1 MENATRSTDDDVV
14 VHYFLRGQQ
23 DYGRA
28 NGAEIGVIV
37 FGTPLEDCIE
47 RVQKR
52 AEHETLLPGPKSEGI
67 VVRMS
72 RDFVFPKEEE
82 GFGFCRVIRNDAD
95 RTRVYEEIEK
105 WVLRTRE

>member
-1 MENATRSTDDDVV
+1 MLLLFTTR
-14 VHYFLRGQQ
+14 QQ

-37 FGTPLEDCIE
+37 FGTALDECIE
-47 RVQKR
+47 RVQSR
-52 AEHETLLPGPKSEGI
+52 TEHNTLLPGPKSNGI

-105 WVLRTRE
+105 WVQRTRE